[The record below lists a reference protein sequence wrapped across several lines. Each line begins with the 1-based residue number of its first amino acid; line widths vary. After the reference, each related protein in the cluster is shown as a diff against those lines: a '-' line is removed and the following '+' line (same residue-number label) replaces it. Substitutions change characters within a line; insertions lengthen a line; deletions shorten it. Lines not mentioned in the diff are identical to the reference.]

1 MIEVSVDVY
10 PVETGGL
17 TAALKDILPGK
28 VIGVSTY
35 GSIRPV
41 SVWLEDSATEA
52 DQEQARLA
60 ALDHDPVFLSIDKT
74 VIAANDTDTATITVK
89 APKHLAAPVVLVVNG
104 VGCPVDII
112 NGVGSLEI
120 TAGDPGLI
128 TISLQYPLNRS
139 ATQFTI
145 QAV

>member
-1 MIEVSVDVY
+1 MIEVSVDIY
-10 PVETGGL
+10 PSEAGGL

-74 VIAANDTDTATITVK
+74 VIAANDTDTATITVE
-89 APKHLAAPVVLVVNG
+89 APREGAAPVNLLVNG
-104 VGCPVDII
+104 VVCPVTLTG
-112 NGVGSLEI
+112 GVGSLEI
-120 TAGDPGLI
+120 TASDPGLI
-128 TISLQYPLNRS
+128 TVSLQYPLNRS